1 MMAPGVLR
9 RATGL
14 VALFVALTSALPVW
28 AGMQPSRKWVLPN
41 GMRVV
46 FQENERTATVVMCG
60 FVRVTALHEVRP
72 GPGIR
77 SLTNMCVGRA
87 EGCEEIIRR
96 AALRVDTAIAP
107 DYVEII
113 VSAPAESVNECAEV
127 LRRLLFS
134 PQLTEAGLETER
146 VLLLRR
152 FAARGEVPTG
162 VAMDLALDRTY
173 PGSGGVARVS
183 GDPLVV
189 SQLTLDEV
197 RRFHA
202 AHYLPN
208 ATVISVSGGVRTE
221 ATRNLIAG
229 VMGGLL
235 PGGVPA
241 QAPMSPSQVQEGRA
255 SVRWAGES
263 GVVCVGARGVSLDS
277 PDYPAAAV
285 AIVLLSAGGGSR
297 LFQALRVDRALAYT
311 ITGDITPSSVAP
323 VVTVLVAADRAE
335 VDEVE
340 RVIGAEIDRLVAQ
353 PPDLDELRRAKRY
366 LIGQHALRHQ
376 RNEEIAHF
384 LGVFEMLGGAPGYR
398 LDTLLA
404 GRFAAVGAAEVQR
417 VASEMFERRTVVVL
431 GEESDTPAERD
442 ANH

>member
-1 MMAPGVLR
+1 MMPAILR
-9 RATGL
+9 HTTAL
-14 VALFVALTSALPVW
+14 VALVVALTSALPVW
-28 AGMQPSRKWVLPN
+28 AGVQPSRKWELPN

-46 FQENERTATVVMCG
+46 FQENERTETVVMCG

-72 GPGIR
+72 GSGIR
-77 SLTNMCVGRA
+77 SLANACVGRA

-96 AALRVDTAIAP
+96 AALRVDTTIAP

-113 VSAPAESVNECAEV
+113 VAAPAESVNECAEV

-134 PQLTEAGLETER
+134 PDITEAGLEAER
-146 VLLLRR
+146 ALLLRH
-152 FAARGEVPTG
+152 FAARGEIPTRT
-162 VAMDLALDRTY
+162 AKDLALTRTY
-173 PGSGGVARVS
+173 PGSRDVVRAS

-189 SQLTLDEV
+189 SKLTLDEV

-208 ATVISVSGGVRTE
+208 VTVVSISGGVGVE
-221 ATRNLIAG
+221 ATRSLIAG
-229 VMGGLL
+229 EMAGLL
-235 PGGVPA
+235 PGGVPV
-241 QAPMSPSQVQEGRA
+241 QAPMSPRPVQEGRA
-255 SVRWAGES
+255 SVSWSGQT
-263 GVVCVGARGVSLDS
+263 GVVCVGARAVSLDS

-285 AIVLLSAGGGSR
+285 AMVLLSSGGGSR

-311 ITGDITPSSVAP
+311 IVGDITPSSVAP
-323 VVTVLVAADRAE
+323 VVTVLAAADRAQT
-335 VDEVE
+335 DEVE
-340 RVIGAEIDRLVAQ
+340 RVIAAEIDRLVTQ
-353 PPDLDELRRAKRY
+353 LPDLDELRRAKRY

-384 LGVFEMLGGAPGYR
+384 LGLFEMLGGTPGYR

-404 GRFAAVGAAEVQR
+404 GMFAAVSAAEVQQ
-417 VASEMFERRTVVVL
+417 VASDIFERRTVVVL
-431 GEESDTPAERD
+431 GEQADAPAERD

>member
-1 MMAPGVLR
+1 MMTPDVFR
-9 RATGL
+9 RAAAV
-14 VALFVALTSALPVW
+14 VALVVALSPAPPVR
-28 AGMQPSRKWVLPN
+28 AGVQPSRKWELPK

-72 GPGIR
+72 GSGIR

-96 AALRVDTAIAP
+96 AALRVNTAIAP

-113 VSAPAESVNECAEV
+113 VSAPAESVSECAEV

-146 VLLLRR
+146 ALLLRH
-152 FAARGEVPTG
+152 FAARREVPIG
-162 VAMDLALDRTY
+162 VAKDLALARTY
-173 PGSGGVARVS
+173 PGSSGAARAS

-208 ATVISVSGGVRTE
+208 ATVISVSGGVGTE
-221 ATRNLIAG
+221 ATRDLIAEE
-229 VMGGLL
+229 MSGLL

-241 QAPMSPSQVQEGRA
+241 QAPVSPSQVQEGRV
-255 SVRWAGES
+255 SVPWAGDS
-263 GVVCVGARGVSLDS
+263 GVVCVGARAVSLDS

-285 AIVLLSAGGGSR
+285 AMVLLSSGSGSR

-311 ITGDITPSSVAP
+311 IGGDITPSLVAP
-323 VVTVLVAADRAE
+323 VVTVLAAADRAE
-335 VDEVE
+335 VGEVE
-340 RVIGAEIDRLVAQ
+340 RVIGAEIDRLMTQ

-404 GRFAAVGAAEVQR
+404 GRYAAVGAAEVQR
-417 VASEMFERRTVVVL
+417 VAAEIFERRTVVVL
-431 GEESDTPAERD
+431 GEQADAPAERD

>member
-1 MMAPGVLR
+1 MMTPDSLR
-9 RATGL
+9 RIT
-14 VALFVALTSALPVW
+14 ALAALLFALTSTPSVR
-28 AGMQPSRKWVLPN
+28 AGVQPSRKWELPN

-46 FQENERTATVVMCG
+46 FQANERTATVVMCG

-72 GPGIR
+72 GSGIR
-77 SLTNMCVGRA
+77 SLTNMCIGRA

-96 AALRVDTAIAP
+96 AALRVDTNIAP

-134 PQLTEAGLETER
+134 PQLSEAGLETER
-146 VLLLRR
+146 ALLLRH
-152 FAARGEVPTG
+152 FAARAEVPIG
-162 VAMDLALDRTY
+162 VAKDLALDRVY
-173 PGSGGVARVS
+173 PGSGAVTRSA

-208 ATVISVSGGVRTE
+208 VTVISVSGGVGTD
-221 ATRNLIAG
+221 ATHSLIAG
-229 VMGGLL
+229 EMSGLL

-241 QAPMSPSQVQEGRA
+241 QAPMSPSPVQEGRV
-255 SVRWAGES
+255 SVDWSGDS

-285 AIVLLSAGGGSR
+285 AMVLLSSGSGSR

-311 ITGDITPSSVAP
+311 IGGDITPSSVAP
-323 VVTVLVAADRAE
+323 VVTALAATGRAE
-335 VDEVE
+335 VNEVA
-340 RVIGAEIDRLVAQ
+340 RVIDAEIDRLVTQ

-384 LGVFEMLGGAPGYR
+384 LGLFEMLGGAPGYR

-404 GRFAAVGAAEVQR
+404 GRFAAVSAAEVQR
-417 VASEMFERRTVVVL
+417 VASEMFEHRTVVVL
-431 GEESDTPAERD
+431 GEQKDTPAERG